1 MGTHY
6 KGKDKEL
13 LALNTWIKL
22 ARASDTVF
30 KSIKPSMV
38 TSGLTHTQFAVL
50 ESLWHLGSMSQ
61 TKLGVKLLRTSGNI
75 VKVIDNLERVQLV
88 KRDLDKQ
95 DRRAHKIRLTQKGID
110 IIKSIFSNHV
120 KVIVETFSILNN
132 SEQTELSR
140 ICKKLGRVKK

>member
-1 MGTHY
+1 MGTQY
-6 KGKDKEL
+6 KGNKIEL

-22 ARASDTVF
+22 ARSSDSVF
-30 KSIKPSMV
+30 KAIKPSM
-38 TSGLTHTQFAVL
+38 TTNGLTHSQFAVL
-50 ESLWHLGSMSQ
+50 ESLWHIGPMSQ
-61 TKLGVKLLRTSGNI
+61 TELGIKLLRTSGNI
-75 VKVIDNLERVQLV
+75 VKVIDNLEREQLV
-88 KRDLDKQ
+88 KRDIDKQ
-95 DRRAHKIRLTQKGID
+95 DRRAYKIRLTQKGID